1 MKILVTGGAGYI
13 GSHVVKLLGVRG
25 DEIIVYDNLS
35 SGFRDSVLYG
45 SLIVGDLDDKKKLN
59 EVVKEFKPDVVM
71 HFAAFIQVEESV
83 REPLKYYRNNTSNV
97 INLLEIMLENKI
109 NKLIF
114 SSTAAVY
121 GMPSVMPVTE
131 DFNFDPINPY
141 GRSKVFVEQILKDV
155 ATVNDLKYVSF
166 RYFNVAG
173 ADPERELGQ
182 KYKDATHLITRAL
195 KTAKGEYGKM
205 QIFGTDYPT
214 PDGTC
219 LRDYIH
225 ISDLAKAHLLGSD
238 YLMNKGESD
247 IFNLG
252 YSHGYSVKEVID
264 TVKRIT
270 GIDFKVMETDRRAG
284 DPAEVIADSSKAKKI
299 LGWTP
304 EYDDLDFIIKTAWEW
319 ESNFNY

>member
-1 MKILVTGGAGYI
+1 M
-13 GSHVVKLLGVRG
+13 
-25 DEIIVYDNLS
+25 
-35 SGFRDSVLYG
+35 
-45 SLIVGDLDDKKKLN
+45 IVGDLDDKKRLN
-59 EVVKEFKPDVVM
+59 EVIKEFKPDVVM

-83 REPLKYYRNNTSNV
+83 HEPLKYYRNNTSNV
-97 INLLEIMLENKI
+97 MNLLEIMIENKI

-131 DFNFDPINPY
+131 DFSLDPINPY

-155 ATVNDLKYVSF
+155 STVGDLNYVSF

-173 ADPERELGQ
+173 ADPEGELGQ
-182 KYKDATHLITRAL
+182 KYRNATHLITRAL
-195 KTAKGEYGKM
+195 KTAKGEYDKIE
-205 QIFGTDYPT
+205 IFGADYPT

-238 YLMNKGESD
+238 YLMNKGVSD
-247 IFNLG
+247 VFNLG

-270 GIDFKVMETDRRAG
+270 GIDFKIMETDRRAG